1 MIFRVDKRKYQVGDT
16 IMPKTSFEETMQDE
30 KKEMEDLLNRS
41 RPENVPE
48 RKQCLFLFQDL
59 ICALRFYS
67 KYGGIIYGVSVKE
80 PPYFRGDMN
89 KLDNILDIF
98 RFSDDNDLRLAAVN
112 EYWKAGTHTF
122 NPSYEILVSSACV
135 EKILSEDISLYKV
148 RDEIRT
154 NGGSV
159 EHTLT
164 HLQVAF
170 RKSLNLNRRWG

>member
-1 MIFRVDKRKYQVGDT
+1 MMIFRVDERKYQVGDT

-164 HLQVAF
+164 YKLLLEKV
-170 RKSLNLNRRWG
+170 

>member
-98 RFSDDNDLRLAAVN
+98 RFSDDNDLRL
-112 EYWKAGTHTF
+112 
-122 NPSYEILVSSACV
+122 L
-135 EKILSEDISLYKV
+135 L
-148 RDEIRT
+148 
-154 NGGSV
+154 
-159 EHTLT
+159 
-164 HLQVAF
+164 
-170 RKSLNLNRRWG
+170 